1 MLTPELK
8 SDIIKSARES
18 NVEYKNYHMC
28 KLISK
33 MEKNFNEISK
43 TSNILADIASKE
55 ENLILGISWI
65 LDNFYKVEEEYN
77 KLKVSSIKKEKLLL
91 GKLNNT
97 VFKGYPQIYR
107 VAIDLI
113 ESTKGNF
120 NENIIIDFLK
130 TYQNIKMFSM
140 AEIWSFNTMLVL
152 AIIEKINEES
162 KEIQKAQINKL
173 KAISI
178 SIDDP
183 EKVLNSVKE
192 EFEGNPTLSPIYIES
207 LYKRLIKNQKIYSK
221 TFDFLDAKLKE
232 RNTNLENTISLSH
245 ITQSITDIYI
255 GNLFTSLNKIS
266 KFNWKVI
273 FEEVSIVEN
282 ILRDDSSGVYKE
294 MDFNSRDYYR
304 SKLEKISKKYNI
316 EETKLASTAVR
327 LSKENKGN
335 VKEKHVGYY
344 IVGKGKKILLE
355 SLNLK
360 RKFEVKKEYI
370 PYFYICIISIL
381 GLVSFGLIF
390 HYFNS
395 IDYNIVANVLLT
407 IVLSILLSEL
417 YIKILNHFLQ
427 KIYPINFL
435 PKLEFKKDIPSKYK
449 TFVVI
454 PTLIISEE
462 HVEEIFSKMEEYYLA
477 NKSKNL
483 YFALLGE
490 FMDSDKEFD
499 EKDHVIIKM
508 AQNKAKELNI
518 KYNSSIP
525 IFNYFQRKRKYN
537 KKQGKWICWERKRG
551 SLTEFNNLI
560 LGNTNTSHMVISPD
574 VSQHI
579 GKIKYV
585 ITLDEDTKL
594 PIGCAE
600 KLIGTISHPLNE
612 GVFDDE
618 KEKVVE
624 GFGVIQPNVSIGLES
639 SYVSKFTKIYARTSG
654 TSIYVEGLSD
664 LYQDVFNSGIFYG
677 KGIYNIEIFSKI
689 LNKAIPPN
697 KVLSHDLLEGSHIH
711 VAFASDINLVDTYPT
726 KYTSYLLRLHRW
738 IRGDWQLVS
747 WLFSRVRDSNN
758 ILIKNPISP
767 LSKWKIFDNL
777 RRSLISVCLFV
788 FIIGIFIFLPHPLY
802 VWLIFGL
809 AVVFLP
815 LLLEAVESIIIKKTY
830 TPHAKYKKRKNIKF
844 NLKGSLEHVLLQLV
858 FLPFEATITLS
869 AIITSLYRVLLSKR
883 NLLEWTTSNIAE
895 IKSKNNLKTLMKK
908 MKVIYIEILVFL
920 ILVYFLKNELLIP
933 ALIISIIWGLSPC
946 IVYLLDRKEIEKIE
960 PTKEEISILRKDAR
974 KIWSYF
980 EDFSRKNTNFLPPD
994 NYQEYPPKEIAERT
1008 SPTNIGLGLLAIISA
1023 RDLGFLSITRVIKN
1037 IREILNTLDKLKKW
1051 NGNLYNWY
1059 DTKTLEILRPRYV
1072 SSVDSGNY
1080 LAYLMVLKQSLIQY
1094 KNMPIIDDDIVQGI
1108 KETCELEQKIDENI
1122 KKIINSFGVIKGKT
1136 SYQWICFLKEF
1147 KHNVKQSSTKTISM
1161 IDELTEEFSKYF
1173 TLRQYEEEKG
1183 LQKNTEFIYT
1193 IKEISKI
1200 PMELSLPEVKEY
1212 YNDLLMN
1219 IRQHKRNS
1227 SETLNKAIVTENK
1240 VKSIISNLN
1249 EIIRNLDHMIRII
1262 DRLIESTDIYKLY
1275 DFNKD
1280 LFSIGY
1286 DCENNQMTD
1295 SYYDLMASESRT
1307 TSFIGIVTK
1316 QVPVEN
1322 WYKLSRTFTLYNKHR
1337 TLASWSGTMFEYFM
1351 PNLIMKNYEYSIL
1364 DETYYSV
1371 LQAQIE
1377 YGKSKNKPWGVS
1389 ESGYYFFDLDL
1400 NYQYKACGVPNIGFK
1415 RGLIDDYV
1423 VSPYSTYIALTF
1435 NKEACFENLNALKN
1449 EGAEGAYGLYEAI
1462 DYTKERLDENE
1473 DKKIV
1478 KSYMAHHMG
1487 MSLLSI
1493 NNFMNNN
1500 IMQKRFHKNPI
1511 VKTGE
1516 LLLEEK
1522 LPYKVLM
1529 VKELKEKE
1537 KKNVEVKSKD
1547 FGAIGYYDEKYN
1559 TIPKCHLISNK
1570 NYHLMITN
1578 NGFTYS
1584 KYQNK
1589 MITRFRNHI
1598 DERYFGYTFYFKNT
1612 DDNKVWSIGSEPI
1625 ADSFEKYKV
1634 IYSLNKAEIIRED
1647 SYMDIHIEMWVSAE
1661 DNVEM
1666 RKITLINKKNTSLN
1680 IEITSFAELV
1690 MAEQNADLS
1699 HPAFNNL
1706 FISTEYDKERESLI
1720 AHKKPRESNENE
1732 LYVFKTFSTTSSEFT
1747 NTQFETNRNTF
1758 IGRGRTLSNP
1768 VALDKFLD
1776 GSQGVVLEP
1785 ILSLR
1790 KGLKIEGNQKV
1801 QITFSMGVAE
1811 NKSDINKL
1819 INKYRNPSIVKE
1831 QLELSEIQA
1840 QVEMSYLDL
1849 DFKELQLYQNMISQ
1863 LIYLSPNRRKY
1874 SKKISENNLGQKELW
1889 KYGISGDNPIILFS
1903 ISSMEEKENLW
1914 TLIKG
1919 KEFWSLKGL
1928 VVDLVI
1934 LNNQEVSYFKDLE
1947 ENIKDMISVKFGY
1960 STDPQNIGVYLINNN
1975 QINEDER
1982 NLLYAS
1988 SNIVFSG
1995 KSLTL
2000 QQQINLEEKT
2010 NYKNQKRK
2018 FERYYQIKE
2027 GLKQEKY
2034 ELKYF
2039 NGYGGFNEKDSEYI
2053 IKYRGNITTPMPWI
2067 NVISNDNFGFIIS
2080 ENGGGYTWSEN
2091 SNENKLTPW
2100 LNDTILNIPQEVIY
2114 IKDEKYGELWS
2125 LTPDPLGHYL
2135 DYDICHGKGYTKFLS
2150 KSYGLENSLDIFAA
2164 SKDSVKIYS
2173 VKLKN
2178 NTDEVRKISSFLFIN
2193 PLLGRDSEKNKKYIR
2208 SNKEEGNIITL
2219 YNSFNHQFPNRR
2231 MYISSSEKF
2240 KSYTGNKDEF
2250 DLKNLKN
2257 MYTFKN
2263 EVGGGLN
2270 PCGGIQIQL
2279 EIRPNE
2285 EKQFVF
2291 LLGQEKNKEKLK
2303 ENAIYYQNVNNC
2315 NKELSKVKDYW
2326 KNTLSAV
2333 NIETPDNKLDTL
2345 INSYLPYQTLACRI
2359 KARSAFYQTGGA
2371 FGYRDQIQD
2380 ALNMLIIDPK
2390 ITKEQILLNAS
2401 HQFKEGDVLHWWHPG
2416 DEEKGVRTRFADD
2429 LLWLPYAVTEYLLN
2443 TEDYKILDTKLHYV
2457 TGENL
2462 KKDEK
2467 EIYLTV
2473 GISEYKETL
2482 YEHCLKAIDHS
2493 LEFGAHGLPLIKGGD
2508 WNDGMNNIGI
2518 EGKGE
2523 SVWLGWFL
2531 AQILKRFTKICSKR
2545 EDGVKSTQYFNYRK
2559 DIVAAIEK
2567 NAWDG
2572 SWYKR
2577 AYYDDGTPL
2586 GTMLNS
2592 ECKIAS
2598 LPQSWSVISTLGD
2611 KTRSKS
2617 AMESVRNHL
2626 ILKDRGMILLFT
2638 PPFERDKKDPGYIK
2652 SYAKGLREN
2661 GGQYTHAAAW
2671 VIYAYALLGEG
2682 TKAYEL
2688 YEMLNPINHSPS
2700 FFLANQYKVE
2710 PYVMSADIYN
2720 VQPHIGRGGWTW
2732 YTGAAGWMYRVC
2744 IEGILG
2750 LKKRG
2755 EKLTINPS
2763 VPEYWTNYTIKYRYK
2778 ETLYIIKVIKEK
2790 EVSDDKIK
2798 YLLDSKEVEK
2808 DYVKLVN
2815 DKKEHNIIVI
2825 N

>member
-33 MEKNFNEISK
+33 MEKNFNEITK

-162 KEIQKAQINKL
+162 KEIQKAQKSKL

-207 LYKRLIKNQKIYSK
+207 LYKRLIKNQKIYFK

-316 EETKLASTAVR
+316 EETKVASTAVR

-454 PTLIISEE
+454 PTLITSEE

-499 EKDHVIIKM
+499 EKDYIIIKM

-560 LGNTNTSHMVISPD
+560 LGNKNTSHMVISPD
-574 VSQHI
+574 ISQHI

-802 VWLIFGL
+802 FWVIFGL

-895 IKSKNNLKTLMKK
+895 IKSKNNLKILMKK
-908 MKVIYIEILVFL
+908 MKIIYIEILVFL

-1227 SETLNKAIVTENK
+1227 SETLNNAIVTENK

-1537 KKNVEVKSKD
+1537 KKNAEVKSKD

-1790 KGLKIEGNQKV
+1790 KGLKIDGNQKV

-1811 NKSDINKL
+1811 NKLDINKL

-2053 IKYRGNITTPMPWI
+2053 IQYRGNITTPMPWI

-2150 KSYGLENSLDIFAA
+2150 KSYGLEHSLNIFAA

-2178 NTDEVRKISSFLFIN
+2178 STDEVRKISSFLFIN

-2326 KNTLSAV
+2326 KNTLSTV

-2545 EDGVKSTQYFNYRK
+2545 EDGVKSRQYFNYRK

-2626 ILKDRGMILLFT
+2626 ILKDKGMILLFT

-2755 EKLTINPS
+2755 SKLTLNPS
-2763 VPEYWTNYTIKYRYK
+2763 IPDYWTNYTIKYRYK
-2778 ETLYIIKVIKEK
+2778 ETLYIIEVINEKKVSNGE
-2790 EVSDDKIK
+2790 IK
-2798 YLLDSKEVEK
+2798 YTLDDKEVEEN
-2808 DYVKLVN
+2808 YIELVN
-2815 DKKEHNIIVI
+2815 DKNEHNIKAEL
-2825 N
+2825 